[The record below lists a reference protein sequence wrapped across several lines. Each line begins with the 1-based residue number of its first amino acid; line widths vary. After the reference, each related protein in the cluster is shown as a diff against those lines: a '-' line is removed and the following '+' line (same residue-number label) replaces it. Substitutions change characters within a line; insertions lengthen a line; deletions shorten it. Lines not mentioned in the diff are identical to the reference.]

1 LYPNDLTDGL
11 ETLDSVWVY
20 QLALA
25 DLRGIFALYESFRR
39 FQKQQTGAGRVAS
52 PKQAWL
58 DLTESILNDPQNAEV
73 EGDMMCNIKQSP
85 QQVLY
90 SLYEAIA
97 LTELKGHAMIQFS
110 YMLLR
115 LYGKGNFTKESQ
127 HSRER
132 FQERTN
138 NAVESVKRAMQK
150 VSREL
155 WKCDPKKHVKGETYE
170 EITNLLQGYVQ
181 NEVDLNPDGTCSE
194 NCAEYTY
201 TKSHGCYQNLYCRQ
215 QRSCSG
221 KIIDC
226 RFFDSDMW
234 ICNANPLSGRRYEY
248 IEYENGRVLGRKQG
262 CARGTTKVDSWW
274 RWLFWH
280 CSYCFCLCDEQGPMS
295 DRYFNMRSAISD
307 IQNNK
312 IITGLRFVKK
322 NRVIHLQIQ
331 EGELLPRL
339 GINASSVAWKPVE
352 DYKITDRKIFN
363 GQDYHTLTWEKRR
376 IDLDDLEAD
385 DGNVLTGVRFK
396 EIGSHLNFEIY
407 TTRFNFETGKLTPE
421 LSKWLDNP
429 NTDVSQPKPRDYL
442 KQTLNGTRF
451 KIAIEDLNYD
461 VTNKKTGVL
470 KAIERV
476 NDLAYKDWES
486 VNKKM
491 NQMFEEN
498 YWCKN
503 TKQSPQQVSY
513 NLYNLVALAQLKAY
527 VLQQFALLGNMLWDD
542 SINYDTFTRLLQ
554 GHIQNE
560 VDMNRRGTCR
570 ETCGAY
576 SYATSHGCYDWKS
589 DVCKKTERC
598 YGDLHECFFVESH
611 ASICVSITADI
622 LTRLNQS
629 KLRDQYLANI
639 DHQLIWGGFASFI
652 RCISALSG
660 KDPILEKLYL
670 AQQALQRS
678 VAMKRSMET
687 IYRQLQLN
695 LLRIIHKDLNSRQW
709 CISETTQL
717 DYGCKNE
724 NIVVIYEFVAVTELR
739 NEIIERI
746 RTLLE
751 WSPLG
756 GYQNMRLPYKT
767 RALFDKYSSFRV
779 HKDIRICDPNKFIL
793 GIGFTVFKDVIHLKI
808 GLHSFN
814 ADNGLLNS
822 DQEVLMNEQQNRP
835 FVPLSDMDVPSY
847 TDRPSELMSFTPMF
861 LNFTHTGF
869 TQDMAQTTVP
879 FLDSQEVTS
888 NPAVPLTG
896 AGLYYKALA
905 LAHIA
910 IGENH
915 LLVDKLRLDF
925 IDLEDKLWKFVLW
938 EAPTVDKT
946 NAEFH
951 VINRFSEFDQAM
963 KQMPNDIFLGTK
975 PLWNIHSFLF
985 LHAEVEHTQRM
996 YNKFREFL
1004 DDQLG
1009 NDPLIIGG
1017 KESKIQKPKIRAADL
1032 IRDILEPNN
1041 GANATVHK
1049 VYHLTFGEENMGLK
1063 VLNFLVNEGPCKN
1076 YSQSQQQIYYN
1087 LYNVIA
1093 FNGLKNYVMLQFA
1106 YLMSRISHK
1115 GNYTDLSEIVKVNF
1129 EKRVNETMSIFRGLM
1144 EVVPTAT
1151 WNCDPEVH
1159 EKGQTYEE
1167 FTRLLQGHIENEVD
1181 MNNGGTCLQDCS
1193 AYSATKSYG
1202 CYDSDSKYCRE
1213 NSSERRYDYIQ
1224 YEEGSLLGKDKT
1236 CWRTPISS
1244 WWRWLV
1250 RCSYCLCL
1258 CDEQGPKSDRYI
1270 SLRPVLSNIARNRVV
1285 TGLRFIKRNRVIHF
1299 QIQEGQLRPYGYI
1312 DNNTIR
1318 WVPVD
1323 DYKIT
1328 EKGIYNNEDYFTMS
1342 NAQRSLV
1349 LDEVTVNDKD
1359 PQVNQVV
1366 TGIRF
1371 QFTEGKLRVQV
1382 RKNKFNWETGLIST
1396 SDGKYVSKAKEGMSK
1411 VDLSNADIPINLV
1424 SSKLYWEQDGYV
1436 EFTHTDFNLDAAQTT
1451 IPFIDIQ
1458 PVINDPPVPL
1468 NGVGIYYKGN
1478 KGLGGFVAPK
1488 ILTYDYSKFILVRFP
1503 IADVR
1508 HEAESLASI

>member
-1 LYPNDLTDGL
+1 MM
-11 ETLDSVWVY
+11 
-20 QLALA
+20 
-25 DLRGIFALYESFRR
+25 LR
-39 FQKQQTGAGRVAS
+39 K
-52 PKQAWL
+52 
-58 DLTESILNDPQNAEV
+58 
-73 EGDMMCNIKQSP
+73 C
-85 QQVLY
+85 VL
-90 SLYEAIA
+90 
-97 LTELKGHAMIQFS
+97 
-110 YMLLR
+110 
-115 LYGKGNFTKESQ
+115 
-127 HSRER
+127 
-132 FQERTN
+132 
-138 NAVESVKRAMQK
+138 
-150 VSREL
+150 
-155 WKCDPKKHVKGETYE
+155 
-170 EITNLLQGYVQ
+170 
-181 NEVDLNPDGTCSE
+181 
-194 NCAEYTY
+194 
-201 TKSHGCYQNLYCRQ
+201 
-215 QRSCSG
+215 
-221 KIIDC
+221 
-226 RFFDSDMW
+226 
-234 ICNANPLSGRRYEY
+234 
-248 IEYENGRVLGRKQG
+248 
-262 CARGTTKVDSWW
+262 
-274 RWLFWH
+274 
-280 CSYCFCLCDEQGPMS
+280 
-295 DRYFNMRSAISD
+295 
-307 IQNNK
+307 
-312 IITGLRFVKK
+312 
-322 NRVIHLQIQ
+322 
-331 EGELLPRL
+331 
-339 GINASSVAWKPVE
+339 
-352 DYKITDRKIFN
+352 
-363 GQDYHTLTWEKRR
+363 
-376 IDLDDLEAD
+376 
-385 DGNVLTGVRFK
+385 
-396 EIGSHLNFEIY
+396 
-407 TTRFNFETGKLTPE
+407 
-421 LSKWLDNP
+421 
-429 NTDVSQPKPRDYL
+429 
-442 KQTLNGTRF
+442 
-451 KIAIEDLNYD
+451 
-461 VTNKKTGVL
+461 
-470 KAIERV
+470 
-476 NDLAYKDWES
+476 
-486 VNKKM
+486 
-491 NQMFEEN
+491 
-498 YWCKN
+498 
-503 TKQSPQQVSY
+503 
-513 NLYNLVALAQLKAY
+513 LVALA
-527 VLQQFALLGNMLWDD
+527 
-542 SINYDTFTRLLQ
+542 R
-554 GHIQNE
+554 
-560 VDMNRRGTCR
+560 
-570 ETCGAY
+570 
-576 SYATSHGCYDWKS
+576 
-589 DVCKKTERC
+589 
-598 YGDLHECFFVESH
+598 
-611 ASICVSITADI
+611 
-622 LTRLNQS
+622 
-629 KLRDQYLANI
+629 
-639 DHQLIWGGFASFI
+639 
-652 RCISALSG
+652 
-660 KDPILEKLYL
+660 
-670 AQQALQRS
+670 
-678 VAMKRSMET
+678 
-687 IYRQLQLN
+687 
-695 LLRIIHKDLNSRQW
+695 
-709 CISETTQL
+709 
-717 DYGCKNE
+717 
-724 NIVVIYEFVAVTELR
+724 
-739 NEIIERI
+739 
-746 RTLLE
+746 
-751 WSPLG
+751 
-756 GYQNMRLPYKT
+756 
-767 RALFDKYSSFRV
+767 
-779 HKDIRICDPNKFIL
+779 
-793 GIGFTVFKDVIHLKI
+793 
-808 GLHSFN
+808 
-814 ADNGLLNS
+814 
-822 DQEVLMNEQQNRP
+822 
-835 FVPLSDMDVPSY
+835 
-847 TDRPSELMSFTPMF
+847 
-861 LNFTHTGF
+861 
-869 TQDMAQTTVP
+869 
-879 FLDSQEVTS
+879 
-888 NPAVPLTG
+888 
-896 AGLYYKALA
+896 
-905 LAHIA
+905 IA

-963 KQMPNDIFLGTK
+963 KQMPNDILLGTK

-1213 NSSERRYDYIQ
+1213 VERCNGDILNCRFVKNHMEVCPSNSSERRYDYIQ